1 MTVSRYGATTD
12 RKRGLQRHAL
22 SANDRATILGEA
34 PQPDDEKRLA
44 EAAARLTEGLE
55 KTVSSGQ
62 FKPFLAQPDKQRRY
76 EHFLVLGGSGQK
88 DGLSRLQPVN
98 MTDWERE
105 RERGEFEQAA
115 RLYKPLS
122 AAMSERFVSATHP
135 DSTDPLVEVEK
146 TTSLEDADLRAAARL
161 KMFGRLTRIKTEWQP
176 CSLLCK
182 RFNIPEP
189 STTSGGSPPR
199 TQRKSTNFAV
209 FDFLATTP
217 PRDQDTDVSGA
228 LQESSRTSSGPSV
241 TSLNADTV
249 HSDPVLE
256 ETPEDTSQVDNCCCI

>member
-1 MTVSRYGATTD
+1 MCQAFGVGALEEDDEDIYSREDMSQYDFSLDSGGGSGPPEVPSARRHEAGVLEGFIKSSRPVSLKKHFPPPVLPRQEPPQHQAH
-12 RKRGLQRHAL
+12 RSRFEPAPEKRGLQRHAL

-34 PQPDDEKRLA
+34 PQPDDDKRLA
-44 EAAARLTEGLE
+44 EAAARLTEGLA
-55 KTVSSGQ
+55 KTVPSGQ

-76 EHFLVLGGSGQK
+76 EHFLALGKK

-98 MTDWERE
+98 MTEWESE

-135 DSTDPLVEVEK
+135 DSSNPLVEVEK

-176 CSLLCK
+176 SSLLCK

-189 STTSGGSPPR
+189 STT
-199 TQRKSTNFAV
+199 
-209 FDFLATTP
+209 
-217 PRDQDTDVSGA
+217 
-228 LQESSRTSSGPSV
+228 
-241 TSLNADTV
+241 
-249 HSDPVLE
+249 
-256 ETPEDTSQVDNCCCI
+256 